1 MRTIQTLEQLPTQ
14 RRSFW
19 AVLVALYVAQ
29 GIPGY
34 LLIMAVPAAL
44 RAEGMPLQQVGM
56 MSILMLPLVLKFL
69 WAPLVD
75 RWQPLAWGHRRGWI
89 LCTQII
95 TVLGIVAL
103 AWVGAK
109 ASISAILCIGML
121 IALSVATQDIAT
133 DGYATQQ
140 LKSEELGRGNA
151 IQAASVAAG
160 VLIGGTL
167 SMTLIEYWGWRTAL
181 LVMAGLCL
189 LPLLF
194 LPWMHEPQRARSA
207 THDETTRPVHRP
219 GLRHFLTRSG
229 MLWVLALAI
238 IYRLSEGMQRAMESS
253 YLLGNDLSLSQVGLL
268 GGSGAAIAGLFGS
281 TLAALW
287 LRRRSREHVLL
298 ALSVLR
304 VALFALFLLHSLHWL
319 GGTKALVVLAVALS
333 MLRYMEMVALY
344 ALFMSVS
351 SQEQPGTDFTILACA
366 ELFTYMISSIVGGF
380 IAKQMGFSGL
390 FAVCTALAT
399 VSLGAAVF
407 LLARLR
413 RSGWSATSNLQGVA
427 A

>member
-1 MRTIQTLEQLPTQ
+1 MPGSEETVR

-56 MSILMLPLVLKFL
+56 MSVLMLPLVLKFL

-75 RWQPLAWGHRRGWI
+75 RTRLLRWGHRRGWI
-89 LCTQII
+89 LCTQLL
-95 TVLGIVAL
+95 TVLGIGLL
-103 AWVGAK
+103 AWVGPK
-109 ASISAILCIGML
+109 ASITAILGIGML

-140 LKSEELGRGNA
+140 LKSAELGRGNA
-151 IQAASVAAG
+151 IQAASVAVG

-167 SMTLIEYWGWRTAL
+167 SMTLIEHWGWSAAL
-181 LVMAGLCL
+181 LLMAVLCM

-194 LPWMHEPQRARSA
+194 LPWMHESSPAFADSA
-207 THDETTRPVHRP
+207 GGGKASAVHQPRL
-219 GLRHFLTRSG
+219 GHFLRRPG
-229 MLWVLALAI
+229 MLWILGLAI
-238 IYRLSEGMQRAMESS
+238 IYRLSEGMQRSMENS
-253 YLLGNDLSLSQVGLL
+253 YLLANDLTLGQVGLL

-281 TLAALW
+281 ALAALW
-287 LRRRSREHVLL
+287 LRNSSREQVLL
-298 ALSVLR
+298 WLSASR
-304 VALFALFLLHSLHWL
+304 IALFALFLLHSLHWL
-319 GGTKALVVLAVALS
+319 GGNGSLVALAIALS

-344 ALFMSVS
+344 ALFMSAS
-351 SQEQPGTDFTILACA
+351 SSEQPGTDFTILACA
-366 ELFTYMISSIVGGF
+366 ELLTYMLSSIAGGF

-390 FAVCTALAT
+390 FSVSTALAAFSFCIAWL
-399 VSLGAAVF
+399 VLSRFRQAGWGAPGDARGAA
-407 LLARLR
+407 A
-413 RSGWSATSNLQGVA
+413 
-427 A
+427 